1 MIEPH
6 GDLVSQL
13 LELRLNKRNRER
25 VIYIDP
31 YLAPGKTP
39 TINPFQITDKSE
51 QAIDVHTQELVKVF
65 QELIGNSSLSTQ
77 MDALL
82 KPCIATLLRRE
93 GSTLKD
99 LQDFMDDDI
108 NEQFVELGKQSPN
121 VNHRDFF
128 INGFHKDTY
137 NVTKSSIYTKCQSLL
152 NSSTFHNLINGK
164 STVDLEDAMNSGK
177 VILFNLAQGKIGS
190 EISSAFGK
198 FILSYMQSM
207 AFKRESIPEK
217 ERVPTF
223 FFMDEFQNYVTSS
236 LAKILAEA
244 RKYGLHMILAHQ
256 TIGQGMDTA
265 MKNLVLSNCAVKMV
279 GENSPNTLKA
289 LAPELGVKVE
299 QIQKMGKY
307 HFYTKSRGR
316 KAFPIKVS
324 STIAKW
330 SPRFYLERDEEKELK
345 RWLVEDSGYY
355 RPIEKMKPRP
365 PRSREDGEKQRE
377 SLDNA
382 KETVLKPKSTEF

>member
-1 MIEPH
+1 MRDKKRGIYQRLVTHLRTTLRYCKTARKYLSVVFFFRPIGIQIPIDDFVRHAYVTGRSGSGKSELLKVIFFDLQRKSTKKHNSTLVMIEPH

-121 VNHRDFF
+121 
-128 INGFHKDTY
+128 
-137 NVTKSSIYTKCQSLL
+137 C
-152 NSSTFHNLINGK
+152 
-164 STVDLEDAMNSGK
+164 E
-177 VILFNLAQGKIGS
+177 
-190 EISSAFGK
+190 
-198 FILSYMQSM
+198 
-207 AFKRESIPEK
+207 P
-217 ERVPTF
+217 
-223 FFMDEFQNYVTSS
+223 
-236 LAKILAEA
+236 
-244 RKYGLHMILAHQ
+244 
-256 TIGQGMDTA
+256 
-265 MKNLVLSNCAVKMV
+265 
-279 GENSPNTLKA
+279 
-289 LAPELGVKVE
+289 
-299 QIQKMGKY
+299 
-307 HFYTKSRGR
+307 
-316 KAFPIKVS
+316 
-324 STIAKW
+324 
-330 SPRFYLERDEEKELK
+330 
-345 RWLVEDSGYY
+345 
-355 RPIEKMKPRP
+355 
-365 PRSREDGEKQRE
+365 
-377 SLDNA
+377 
-382 KETVLKPKSTEF
+382 